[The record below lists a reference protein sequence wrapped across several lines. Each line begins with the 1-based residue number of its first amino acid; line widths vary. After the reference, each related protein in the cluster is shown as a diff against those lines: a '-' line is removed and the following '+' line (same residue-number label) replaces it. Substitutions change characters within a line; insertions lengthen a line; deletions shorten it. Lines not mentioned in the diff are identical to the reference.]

1 MQDALGAGFPPE
13 GASSPALGE
22 RRPWDAAV
30 PHWSAGPVESAGC
43 HTNLPLVP
51 GQPGREVPGRASA
64 KGRIRSRGQPEA
76 LPAGEASIGLC
87 RRAGWHRRAPRH
99 PASPRRCSPQLCGRR
114 EGTARGASRDIPLPL
129 CSPGRGPAAQLRVPL
144 PSRTGASP
152 RKSSRCPPAAGS
164 GAGGAALPLPAP
176 QRRRCPQARSGH
188 SGSGLPRASPAA
200 RRSRGLPGGREGV
213 RLGPSPALGAGAM
226 SHCQQRC
233 KRQLGRVIRFFYQ
246 FVTGTLSQDSVED
259 EFELSTVCHRPEGLE
274 QLQEQ
279 TKFTRKELQVLYR
292 GFKNECPSGIVN
304 EENFKQIYS
313 QFFPQGDSSTYA
325 TFLFNAF
332 DTDHDGS
339 VSFEDFVSGLS
350 TILRGTIDDRL
361 NWAFNLYDLNK
372 DGCITKE
379 EMLDIM
385 KSIYDMMGKYTY
397 PAMREEAP
405 REHVENFF
413 QKMDRNKDGV
423 VTIEE
428 FLESC
433 QKDENIMRSMQLFD
447 SVI

>member
-1 MQDALGAGFPPE
+1 MRSKGRKESLSDSRDLDGSYDQLTGNAPGQTKKALKQRFLKLLPCCRPKSIPSLSESKCFFLPLTVLAS
-13 GASSPALGE
+13 AALSSPGFLA
-22 RRPWDAAV
+22 
-30 PHWSAGPVESAGC
+30 
-43 HTNLPLVP
+43 
-51 GQPGREVPGRASA
+51 
-64 KGRIRSRGQPEA
+64 
-76 LPAGEASIGLC
+76 
-87 RRAGWHRRAPRH
+87 
-99 PASPRRCSPQLCGRR
+99 
-114 EGTARGASRDIPLPL
+114 
-129 CSPGRGPAAQLRVPL
+129 
-144 PSRTGASP
+144 
-152 RKSSRCPPAAGS
+152 
-164 GAGGAALPLPAP
+164 
-176 QRRRCPQARSGH
+176 
-188 SGSGLPRASPAA
+188 
-200 RRSRGLPGGREGV
+200 
-213 RLGPSPALGAGAM
+213 
-226 SHCQQRC
+226 
-233 KRQLGRVIRFFYQ
+233 
-246 FVTGTLSQDSVED
+246 DSVED

-350 TILRGTIDDRL
+350 IILRGTIDDRL

-447 SVI
+447 NVI

>member
-1 MQDALGAGFPPE
+1 M
-13 GASSPALGE
+13 
-22 RRPWDAAV
+22 
-30 PHWSAGPVESAGC
+30 
-43 HTNLPLVP
+43 
-51 GQPGREVPGRASA
+51 
-64 KGRIRSRGQPEA
+64 RGQ
-76 LPAGEASIGLC
+76 
-87 RRAGWHRRAPRH
+87 
-99 PASPRRCSPQLCGRR
+99 
-114 EGTARGASRDIPLPL
+114 ARKESLSDSRDLDG
-129 CSPGRGPAAQLRVPL
+129 SYDQL
-144 PSRTGASP
+144 T
-152 RKSSRCPPAAGS
+152 
-164 GAGGAALPLPAP
+164 
-176 QRRRCPQARSGH
+176 
-188 SGSGLPRASPAA
+188 
-200 RRSRGLPGGREGV
+200 
-213 RLGPSPALGAGAM
+213 
-226 SHCQQRC
+226 
-233 KRQLGRVIRFFYQ
+233 
-246 FVTGTLSQDSVED
+246 DSVED

-332 DTDHDGS
+332 DTNHDGS
-339 VSFEDFVSGLS
+339 VSF
-350 TILRGTIDDRL
+350 
-361 NWAFNLYDLNK
+361 
-372 DGCITKE
+372 E

-397 PAMREEAP
+397 PALREEAP

-428 FLESC
+428 FIESC

-447 SVI
+447 DVI

>member
-1 MQDALGAGFPPE
+1 MSLRVPGTLQCHQKLLLGWESGAAEPPTHSHLCQFCTSLWVPVLWGAYAMLCSAGMPRVRADFSASWAVPWAL
-13 GASSPALGE
+13 SSPVT
-22 RRPWDAAV
+22 WV
-30 PHWSAGPVESAGC
+30 PQG
-43 HTNLPLVP
+43 LLRVP
-51 GQPGREVPGRASA
+51 GQKEGGPRQVCPPLSSPLFPCWVCCCQTSCLLGLYIEVVLAA
-64 KGRIRSRGQPEA
+64 EA
-76 LPAGEASIGLC
+76 PWDLQGLQTMGIILLRC
-87 RRAGWHRRAPRH
+87 SSLKLLHALGIIDLTRAGNPPVQTKKALKQRFLKLLPCCRPK
-99 PASPRRCSPQLCGRR
+99 S
-114 EGTARGASRDIPLPL
+114 IP
-129 CSPGRGPAAQLRVPL
+129 S
-144 PSRTGASP
+144 
-152 RKSSRCPPAAGS
+152 
-164 GAGGAALPLPAP
+164 
-176 QRRRCPQARSGH
+176 
-188 SGSGLPRASPAA
+188 
-200 RRSRGLPGGREGV
+200 
-213 RLGPSPALGAGAM
+213 
-226 SHCQQRC
+226 
-233 KRQLGRVIRFFYQ
+233 
-246 FVTGTLSQDSVED
+246 LSENSVED
-259 EFELSTVCHRPEGLE
+259 EFELSTVCHRPEGLD

-325 TFLFNAF
+325 SFLFNAF

>member
-1 MQDALGAGFPPE
+1 MAVAEAPWDLQGLQTVGIILLLCSSLKILHALGIID
-13 GASSPALGE
+13 L
-22 RRPWDAAV
+22 
-30 PHWSAGPVESAGC
+30 
-43 HTNLPLVP
+43 T
-51 GQPGREVPGRASA
+51 
-64 KGRIRSRGQPEA
+64 RG
-76 LPAGEASIGLC
+76 
-87 RRAGWHRRAPRH
+87 
-99 PASPRRCSPQLCGRR
+99 
-114 EGTARGASRDIPLPL
+114 
-129 CSPGRGPAAQLRVPL
+129 
-144 PSRTGASP
+144 
-152 RKSSRCPPAAGS
+152 
-164 GAGGAALPLPAP
+164 
-176 QRRRCPQARSGH
+176 
-188 SGSGLPRASPAA
+188 
-200 RRSRGLPGGREGV
+200 
-213 RLGPSPALGAGAM
+213 
-226 SHCQQRC
+226 
-233 KRQLGRVIRFFYQ
+233 
-246 FVTGTLSQDSVED
+246 DSVED

>member
-1 MQDALGAGFPPE
+1 M
-13 GASSPALGE
+13 S
-22 RRPWDAAV
+22 
-30 PHWSAGPVESAGC
+30 
-43 HTNLPLVP
+43 
-51 GQPGREVPGRASA
+51 
-64 KGRIRSRGQPEA
+64 
-76 LPAGEASIGLC
+76 LC
-87 RRAGWHRRAPRH
+87 
-99 PASPRRCSPQLCGRR
+99 
-114 EGTARGASRDIPLPL
+114 
-129 CSPGRGPAAQLRVPL
+129 
-144 PSRTGASP
+144 
-152 RKSSRCPPAAGS
+152 
-164 GAGGAALPLPAP
+164 
-176 QRRRCPQARSGH
+176 QR
-188 SGSGLPRASPAA
+188 
-200 RRSRGLPGGREGV
+200 
-213 RLGPSPALGAGAM
+213 
-226 SHCQQRC
+226 RC
-233 KRQLGRVIRFFYQ
+233 KRQLSHVARFFYQ
-246 FVTGTLSQDSVED
+246 FVTGTLSPDSVED

-332 DTDHDGS
+332 DTNHDGS
-339 VSFEDFVSGLS
+339 VSFEDFVAGLS
-350 TILRGTIDDRL
+350 VILRGTVDDRL

-428 FLESC
+428 FIESC

-447 SVI
+447 NVI

>member
-1 MQDALGAGFPPE
+1 MLPE
-13 GASSPALGE
+13 KA
-22 RRPWDAAV
+22 
-30 PHWSAGPVESAGC
+30 ESA
-43 HTNLPLVP
+43 
-51 GQPGREVPGRASA
+51 R
-64 KGRIRSRGQPEA
+64 
-76 LPAGEASIGLC
+76 
-87 RRAGWHRRAPRH
+87 
-99 PASPRRCSPQLCGRR
+99 
-114 EGTARGASRDIPLPL
+114 
-129 CSPGRGPAAQLRVPL
+129 
-144 PSRTGASP
+144 
-152 RKSSRCPPAAGS
+152 
-164 GAGGAALPLPAP
+164 PLPAP
-176 QRRRCPQARSGH
+176 
-188 SGSGLPRASPAA
+188 
-200 RRSRGLPGGREGV
+200 
-213 RLGPSPALGAGAM
+213 PSPGTLGAGA
-226 SHCQQRC
+226 SHDGARVSSSCAARRTWEGSRVSILC
-233 KRQLGRVIRFFYQ
+233 LPGRPSRAAHAGPTRVRAETGPPRGLGAELGRRALRQTMNRCPRRCRSPLGQAARSLYQ
-246 FVTGTLSQDSVED
+246 LVTGSLSPDSVED

-332 DTDHDGS
+332 DTNHDGS
-339 VSFEDFVSGLS
+339 VSFEDFVAGLS
-350 TILRGTIDDRL
+350 VILRGTVDDRL

-397 PAMREEAP
+397 PALREEAP
-405 REHVENFF
+405 REHVESFF

-428 FLESC
+428 FIESC

-447 SVI
+447 NVI

>member
-1 MQDALGAGFPPE
+1 MLCLQ
-13 GASSPALGE
+13 
-22 RRPWDAAV
+22 
-30 PHWSAGPVESAGC
+30 
-43 HTNLPLVP
+43 PL
-51 GQPGREVPGRASA
+51 
-64 KGRIRSRGQPEA
+64 
-76 LPAGEASIGLC
+76 
-87 RRAGWHRRAPRH
+87 
-99 PASPRRCSPQLCGRR
+99 
-114 EGTARGASRDIPLPL
+114 GASRIKPSLSLGRMQCPGSATGCFLGYILTLGPCRVPQRWSLGSRYLSSRLKDRVWPCHFLTFWAPGSLQSALVCWGCTEALGVGSRVVLILPKDGYSSAGFVLGLSRKVHQSLGWVWPSCSFSFTLHVLPL
-129 CSPGRGPAAQLRVPL
+129 CSDH
-144 PSRTGASP
+144 
-152 RKSSRCPPAAGS
+152 
-164 GAGGAALPLPAP
+164 PAP
-176 QRRRCPQARSGH
+176 GAQPCCPSGPGADAVLTLLLGD
-188 SGSGLPRASPAA
+188 SFF
-200 RRSRGLPGGREGV
+200 LPGNPPVQTKKALKQRFLKLLPCC
-213 RLGPSPALGAGAM
+213 RPKSIPS
-226 SHCQQRC
+226 
-233 KRQLGRVIRFFYQ
+233 
-246 FVTGTLSQDSVED
+246 LSENSVED
-259 EFELSTVCHRPEGLE
+259 EFELSTVCHRPEGLD

-372 DGCITKE
+372 DGCITRE

>member
-1 MQDALGAGFPPE
+1 MRQLGPGWPTPE
-13 GASSPALGE
+13 LGSLGLGS
-22 RRPWDAAV
+22 
-30 PHWSAGPVESAGC
+30 WS
-43 HTNLPLVP
+43 
-51 GQPGREVPGRASA
+51 
-64 KGRIRSRGQPEA
+64 
-76 LPAGEASIGLC
+76 
-87 RRAGWHRRAPRH
+87 
-99 PASPRRCSPQLCGRR
+99 
-114 EGTARGASRDIPLPL
+114 
-129 CSPGRGPAAQLRVPL
+129 RVPL
-144 PSRTGASP
+144 AINIAPRTGAPPCGLRRAMPAELILNGDVS
-152 RKSSRCPPAAGS
+152 KSSGKICMEFR
-164 GAGGAALPLPAP
+164 
-176 QRRRCPQARSGH
+176 
-188 SGSGLPRASPAA
+188 
-200 RRSRGLPGGREGV
+200 
-213 RLGPSPALGAGAM
+213 
-226 SHCQQRC
+226 
-233 KRQLGRVIRFFYQ
+233 
-246 FVTGTLSQDSVED
+246 DSVED

-339 VSFEDFVSGLS
+339 VSFEDFVAGLS
-350 TILRGTIDDRL
+350 VILRGTIDDRL

-397 PAMREEAP
+397 PALREEAP
-405 REHVENFF
+405 KEHVESFF

-428 FLESC
+428 FIESC
-433 QKDENIMRSMQLFD
+433 QKTWRHGVSQGLSSGCLRRKGKMEADIASEPSVGAFIRIFDLPRLYFSPQHSLLISHLWSPLALFNLPRD
-447 SVI
+447 ALEHI

>member
-1 MQDALGAGFPPE
+1 MFIPPQALSKTVGAP
-13 GASSPALGE
+13 L
-22 RRPWDAAV
+22 
-30 PHWSAGPVESAGC
+30 PHQKFKKTFLEKTVKR
-43 HTNLPLVP
+43 V
-51 GQPGREVPGRASA
+51 RA
-64 KGRIRSRGQPEA
+64 
-76 LPAGEASIGLC
+76 
-87 RRAGWHRRAPRH
+87 APRLH
-99 PASPRRCSPQLCGRR
+99 P
-114 EGTARGASRDIPLPL
+114 
-129 CSPGRGPAAQLRVPL
+129 
-144 PSRTGASP
+144 
-152 RKSSRCPPAAGS
+152 PPARPS
-164 GAGGAALPLPAP
+164 
-176 QRRRCPQARSGH
+176 
-188 SGSGLPRASPAA
+188 
-200 RRSRGLPGGREGV
+200 
-213 RLGPSPALGAGAM
+213 LGTLGAGASDEGARVSSLRVAGRRRRWGGVGGLCSLRSWSYGSRPPAPPTQGPLGWGRRPDRLALGAELGHSAHGWTM
-226 SHCQQRC
+226 NRC
-233 KRQLGRVIRFFYQ
+233 PRRCRSPLGQAARSLYQL
-246 FVTGTLSQDSVED
+246 VTGSLSPDSVED

-332 DTDHDGS
+332 DTNHDGS
-339 VSFEDFVSGLS
+339 VSFEDFVAGLS
-350 TILRGTIDDRL
+350 VILRGTIDDRL

-397 PAMREEAP
+397 PALREEAP
-405 REHVENFF
+405 REHVESFF

-423 VTIEE
+423 VTVEE
-428 FLESC
+428 FIESC

-447 SVI
+447 NVI

>member
-1 MQDALGAGFPPE
+1 M
-13 GASSPALGE
+13 
-22 RRPWDAAV
+22 
-30 PHWSAGPVESAGC
+30 
-43 HTNLPLVP
+43 
-51 GQPGREVPGRASA
+51 
-64 KGRIRSRGQPEA
+64 RGQGRKESLSDSRDLDGSYDQLTGHPPGPTKKALKQRFLKLLPCCGPQA
-76 LPAGEASIGLC
+76 LPSVSENSI
-87 RRAGWHRRAPRH
+87 
-99 PASPRRCSPQLCGRR
+99 
-114 EGTARGASRDIPLPL
+114 
-129 CSPGRGPAAQLRVPL
+129 
-144 PSRTGASP
+144 
-152 RKSSRCPPAAGS
+152 
-164 GAGGAALPLPAP
+164 
-176 QRRRCPQARSGH
+176 
-188 SGSGLPRASPAA
+188 
-200 RRSRGLPGGREGV
+200 
-213 RLGPSPALGAGAM
+213 
-226 SHCQQRC
+226 
-233 KRQLGRVIRFFYQ
+233 
-246 FVTGTLSQDSVED
+246 ED

-325 TFLFNAF
+325 AFLFNAF
-332 DTDHDGS
+332 DTNHDGS
-339 VSFEDFVSGLS
+339 VSFEDFVAGLS
-350 TILRGTIDDRL
+350 VILRGTIDDRL

-397 PAMREEAP
+397 PALREEAP
-405 REHVENFF
+405 REHVESFF

-428 FLESC
+428 FIESC

-447 SVI
+447 NVI

>member
-1 MQDALGAGFPPE
+1 MPALEFALPNPPFLGRCSWGPSPPTSDQRPRGERSFRTSGSGAHRPRRRP
-13 GASSPALGE
+13 ASSLLAWMSSAWGPVNYQAGLQRGT
-22 RRPWDAAV
+22 WDREEGV
-30 PHWSAGPVESAGC
+30 WVGDFEEWSGGTGPEAGPVPP
-43 HTNLPLVP
+43 PL
-51 GQPGREVPGRASA
+51 
-64 KGRIRSRGQPEA
+64 
-76 LPAGEASIGLC
+76 
-87 RRAGWHRRAPRH
+87 
-99 PASPRRCSPQLCGRR
+99 
-114 EGTARGASRDIPLPL
+114 
-129 CSPGRGPAAQLRVPL
+129 
-144 PSRTGASP
+144 
-152 RKSSRCPPAAGS
+152 
-164 GAGGAALPLPAP
+164 
-176 QRRRCPQARSGH
+176 
-188 SGSGLPRASPAA
+188 
-200 RRSRGLPGGREGV
+200 
-213 RLGPSPALGAGAM
+213 
-226 SHCQQRC
+226 
-233 KRQLGRVIRFFYQ
+233 
-246 FVTGTLSQDSVED
+246 LSDSVED

-332 DTDHDGS
+332 DTNHDGS
-339 VSFEDFVSGLS
+339 VSFEDFVAGLS
-350 TILRGTIDDRL
+350 VILRGTIDDRL

-397 PAMREEAP
+397 PALREEAP
-405 REHVENFF
+405 REHVETFF

-428 FLESC
+428 FIESC

-447 SVI
+447 NVI

>member
-1 MQDALGAGFPPE
+1 MQRCLIGQRDLWSLRVAIPTCLWFPASRGVKCRVELVPRGGSGAGGNPR
-13 GASSPALGE
+13 L
-22 RRPWDAAV
+22 
-30 PHWSAGPVESAGC
+30 C
-43 HTNLPLVP
+43 
-51 GQPGREVPGRASA
+51 QPGRRPSASA
-64 KGRIRSRGQPEA
+64 GGLA
-76 LPAGEASIGLC
+76 GTAGLPGTP
-87 RRAGWHRRAPRH
+87 HRPDAAPR
-99 PASPRRCSPQLCGRR
+99 RSPQLCGRR
-114 EGTARGASRDIPLPL
+114 EGTARGGRTGTSRSL
-129 CSPGRGPAAQLRVPL
+129 SPAGFRQLQPRERHRGPTPCPAALLHRSIPAQNFPL
-144 PSRTGASP
+144 
-152 RKSSRCPPAAGS
+152 PAAGS
-164 GAGGAALPLPAP
+164 GAGGAALPGLPLPAP
-176 QRRRCPQARSGH
+176 PARSD
-188 SGSGLPRASPAA
+188 ADA
-200 RRSRGLPGGREGV
+200 RRLAPGRTARCCPGHRPLLAGAGGLLGGREGV